1 MTIGVL
7 SWVWNPLL
15 KSGLLGSNYDQL
27 HPEWWQYWSNA
38 VYYFCRASLHLEPKN
53 LNRNARF
60 FFGLPRY
67 RSCSGCWNPTW
78 RVVEHKLL
86 KMPIF
91 QALTQDLLKATSE
104 WCELG
109 WERLEELM
117 PGGAT
122 THIFFWKFHP
132 EIWGNDPIWRT
143 YVLNGLVQPPTRI
156 FSTDVTESGEQSL
169 VITVSESNDVFRLPF
184 QFKSLLNQGVF

>member
-86 KMPIF
+86 KMPISKLWRKICWRPPVSDVSWVGKDLKNWC
-91 QALTQDLLKATSE
+91 QVVQQLTY
-104 WCELG
+104 
-109 WERLEELM
+109 
-117 PGGAT
+117 
-122 THIFFWKFHP
+122 FFENFIP
-132 EIWGNDPIWRT
+132 R
-143 YVLNGLVQPPTRI
+143 
-156 FSTDVTESGEQSL
+156 FGEM
-169 VITVSESNDVFRLPF
+169 I
-184 QFKSLLNQGVF
+184 QFDEHMF